1 MFTVTIIEG
10 NFFKNTI
17 EKNYLYLGIL
27 DPKDT

>member
-10 NFFKNTI
+10 NFFKNAI

-27 DPKDT
+27 DLKDP